1 MSFEGHF
8 DANVE
13 DDGEWRRAVEQLG
26 PAMMQLL
33 AVYADFEGEEEQL
46 PNYLP
51 RMEEMFRLFAS
62 GSQHPGDEIAK
73 AMRAGRDLMKA
84 VRVKH
89 LEDVK
94 NNVDDWHGAAA
105 DQFDEYLNSMSL
117 AVTRYED
124 ALDAIAILV
133 EAYRSLVISMRK
145 DVMAMVQRVFAGLEA
160 AGQAQQKIGLAIAS
174 AFVAVIGTVATGG
187 TATGVA
193 VAALGGTI
201 GVGMEQIGA
210 DDEFH
215 VMASMVDQGEQIIEA
230 VRHGRK
236 RIEQG
241 FHDVAE
247 SMTGSFIAETRPARP
262 VIVTA
267 PSFDP
272 KDFGLTEENQRGHQ
286 LPQPGGPLVEQ
297 PPKDT
302 GPDSDIDEETGLD
315 VYPEQVMR

>member
-33 AVYADFEGEEEQL
+33 SIYADFEGEEDQL

-51 RMEEMFRLFAS
+51 RMEEVFRLFAS
-62 GSQHPGDEIAK
+62 GSQHPADEIAR
-73 AMRAGRDLMKA
+73 AMRSGRDLMKA
-84 VRVKH
+84 VREKH
-89 LEDVK
+89 LADVK
-94 NNVDDWHGAAA
+94 DNVDEWHGAAA

-117 AVTRYED
+117 AITRYED
-124 ALDAIAILV
+124 ALDAISILV

-145 DVMAMVQRVFAGLEA
+145 DVMALVQRIFSGLEA
-160 AGQAQQKIGLAIAS
+160 AEQAQLKIGLAIAS
-174 AFVAVIGTVATGG
+174 AFVAVVGTVATGG
-187 TATGVA
+187 TATGLA

-201 GVGMEQIGA
+201 GVGMEQVGA

-215 VMASMVDQGEQIIEA
+215 VLASMVDQGEHIIDE
-230 VRHGRK
+230 VRHAREK
-236 RIEQG
+236 IEKG
-241 FHDVAE
+241 FRDVAE

-262 VIVTA
+262 DIVTA

-272 KDFGLTEENQRGHQ
+272 KDFGLAEENQRGHK
-286 LPQPGGPLVEQ
+286 LPAPGGPLVEQ

-302 GPDSDIDEETGLD
+302 GPDSDIDDETGLD